1 MISLE
6 DVRVKVASIIH
17 PDEPYFLSVSDALSL
32 ADAME
37 NFDAVPPA
45 AYVSTGVENALQN
58 KRATGPVL
66 QKVNSSISV
75 AFCLGAERAD
85 GERVD
90 QAEVARGLIL
100 QALVGFSPAGA
111 ARSLEYKSY
120 RMVATGGGLLW
131 GEVLF
136 EAPWTLQAS
145 A

>member
-6 DVRVKVASIIH
+6 DIRAAVASITH
-17 PDEPYFLSVSDALSL
+17 PSDTYFYSVSDALSL

-45 AYVSTGVENALQN
+45 AYVYTGGETSQGN

-66 QKVNSSISV
+66 QKVSASIGVS
-75 AFCLGAERAD
+75 FCLPAERAD

-90 QAEVARGLIL
+90 QTEVARGLIL
-100 QALVGFSPAGA
+100 QKLVGFLPAGA
-111 ARSLEYKSY
+111 SRSLEFRSY
-120 RMVATGGGLLW
+120 RMVATGNGLLW

-136 EAPWTLQAS
+136 EAPWTLVA
-145 A
+145 AA